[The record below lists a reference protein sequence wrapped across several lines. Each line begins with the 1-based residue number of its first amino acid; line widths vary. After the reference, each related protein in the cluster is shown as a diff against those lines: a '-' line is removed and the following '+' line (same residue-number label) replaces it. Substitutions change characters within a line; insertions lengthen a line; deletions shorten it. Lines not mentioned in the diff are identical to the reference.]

1 MRGAGSYGLKLGGM
15 LAGGGT
21 ADWTKENLYYFFGPI
36 SAVRLVS
43 TAVGVAT
50 AVAVSM
56 PFDTIATRMHTM
68 RPLPNGVYPY

>member
-1 MRGAGSYGLKLGGM
+1 MRGAGSYGLKLAGM